1 MYKNTAHATVE
12 LMMVRLMQLQFD
24 LIHAQA
30 IAHLPAF
37 VMVLGCL
44 LKVPIEHEY

>member
-44 LKVPIEHEY
+44 HKVPIEHEY